1 MNKISL
7 LYFFSFL
14 IFIIGS
20 SSNQNIDNNLT
31 SESTNYDKIFDYLI
45 FVVSG
50 MSSGKDGKCVEGFI
64 FYREEI
70 IKNIIKIVDELEKEN
85 FIFMNIISYAFDI
98 LSTIRNDCDVNGL
111 FSLLLQLPNTDTNF
125 IKTLWLNTL
134 KTSGCIEDNVND
146 IMEKPSLEEKL
157 TSVGKV
163 LSSIL
168 NIYIE
173 KKE

>member
-7 LYFFSFL
+7 LYCFSFL
-14 IFIIGS
+14 FFIIGS

-31 SESTNYDKIFDYLI
+31 NESDNYTKIFKYIVL
-45 FVVSG
+45 VLRG
-50 MSSGKDGKCVEGFI
+50 MSKGNNGECVKGFI
-64 FYREEI
+64 SNEIYIIEE
-70 IKNIIKIVDELEKEN
+70 IKNIIDELEKDN
-85 FIFMNIISYAFDI
+85 FYEVLTHVSYI
-98 LSTIRNDCDVNGL
+98 LNRVQDECNMGEIL
-111 FSLLLQLPNTDTNF
+111 SLLLKLYSTDTDF
-125 IKTLWLNTL
+125 IKTLGLNTL

>member
-7 LYFFSFL
+7 LYCFIFL

-31 SESTNYDKIFDYLI
+31 SESTNYDKIFDYLV

-50 MSSGKDGKCVEGFI
+50 MTSGKDGKCVEGFI
-64 FYREEI
+64 SHQKEI
-70 IKNIIKIVDELEKEN
+70 KGLIIKIVDELEKDD
-85 FIFMNIISYAFDI
+85 FQMMSVLTYASSIFQTVQEDCNVNDI
-98 LSTIRNDCDVNGL
+98 LP
-111 FSLLLQLPNTDTNF
+111 LLIQLYFTETNL
-125 IKTLWLNTL
+125 IKTLGLNTL
-134 KTSGCIEDNVND
+134 KSSSCIEENVND